1 MILKNTVLRNIAK
14 HLMVRG
20 VVIDLDP
27 IVSSQQVR
35 ALK

>member
-14 HLMVRG
+14 HLMLE
-20 VVIDLDP
+20 VVMDHDP
-27 IVSSQQVR
+27 TVSSQQVR